1 VTPELRD
8 QFLDR
13 AQEIGM
19 RPAAREFGIS
29 PSAAAGLTY
38 RRRNRRDPATASA
51 PRVRLYT
58 TKVYAEID
66 DEMRC
71 QIDALATRDGISR
84 ARVVR
89 ELLEWALE
97 EFGDAECA

>member
-1 VTPELRD
+1 MTPNREKFLRIY
-8 QFLDR
+8 
-13 AQEIGM
+13 ENVGM
-19 RPAAREFGIS
+19 RAAARECGMTPGS
-29 PSAAAGLTY
+29 AAGLLF
-38 RRRNRRDPATASA
+38 RMRHPASSR
-51 PRVRLYT
+51 PKYSRLGATYT

-66 DEMRC
+66 EEMRC

-97 EFGDAECA
+97 EFGDE

>member
-1 VTPELRD
+1 MTPELRD

-13 AQEIGM
+13 AEVIGM
-19 RPAAREFGIS
+19 RPAAREFGIT

-38 RRRNRRDPATASA
+38 RKRNRLAPEARSA

-58 TKVYAEID
+58 TKVYSEVD
-66 DEMRC
+66 DEMRN
-71 QIDALATRDGISR
+71 QIDALAARDGISR
-84 ARVVR
+84 ARAIR

-97 EFGDAECA
+97 EFGDG